1 VIPIL
6 GDAQAEASGRI
17 IRFEVP
23 NKRTAY
29 DADLRSFRSQLSA
42 SLQQMQEAAI
52 AHPGPKTD
60 ILGSLALAEQ
70 ELDAQPTSS
79 QILIVL
85 SDFLQDDGE
94 IDFEKD
100 KELEVSPIA
109 QRFANRLSSV
119 NPINLHNTKIY
130 LGLIESADFGR
141 LTKQRR
147 IAILAFWRTYLKTAT
162 TQPAEFVVD
171 GIGLLRSFSGL

>member
-1 VIPIL
+1 
-6 GDAQAEASGRI
+6 
-17 IRFEVP
+17 
-23 NKRTAY
+23 
-29 DADLRSFRSQLSA
+29 
-42 SLQQMQEAAI
+42 MQEAAI

-100 KELEVSPIA
+100 KELEVSPSP
-109 QRFANRLSSV
+109 RGL
-119 NPINLHNTKIY
+119 PI
-130 LGLIESADFGR
+130 G
-141 LTKQRR
+141 
-147 IAILAFWRTYLKTAT
+147 
-162 TQPAEFVVD
+162 
-171 GIGLLRSFSGL
+171 